1 MANIMDYLDWR
12 GDLSFWASSFNQVDN
27 LIFSELAYLMLED
40 IVPVHGSD
48 KGYISLYNVWK
59 DYVYLSCDQSNLI
72 YDPAPLLEKAAHS
85 ERFKNVKLKDYLNV
99 FDTDSHIQ
107 FAAVSFYLEENLI
120 YIAFRGTDGTI
131 EGWREDFNISY
142 MREVPGQMEAV
153 SYVNDV
159 AKDFKGKIIL
169 GGHSKGGN
177 LAVYAGAFCEELYK
191 DKVIKIY
198 SNDGPGFNREIA
210 NTKEYSEVLDKVE
223 LIIPETSLVGILMS
237 NKKEK
242 LIVKSDATGTMQHSP
257 YSWQVLG
264 TGFLIAPKQNTAS
277 LMADDALNN
286 WLASLGEDELKSFV
300 NALFDIL
307 DASGATTLSE
317 LSDNK
322 WAAFNAMFKAAKDMD
337 KVTRDNLI
345 MVVKRLASS
354 SRDVIWNE
362 AKSTFD
368 FDGSK

>member
-1 MANIMDYLDWR
+1 MANFMDYLDWR
-12 GDLSFWASSFNQVDN
+12 GDLSFEAAPINQVDN
-27 LIFSELAYLMLED
+27 LILSELSYLKLDD
-40 IVPVHGSD
+40 IVPMHGDD
-48 KGYISLYNVWK
+48 KGVISMYHVWK
-59 DYVYLSCDQSNLI
+59 DYIYLGCDQSNLS
-72 YDPAPLLEKAAHS
+72 YDPAPLLEKAAHT
-85 ERFKNVKLKDYLNV
+85 ERFKNVMLKDYLNV

-107 FAAVSFYLEENLI
+107 FAAVSFYLEDNLI

-153 SYVNDV
+153 SYVNEV

-177 LAVYAGAFCEELYK
+177 LAVYAGAFCSENVK
-191 DKVIKIY
+191 DKIIKIY

-210 NTKEYSEVLDKVE
+210 KTNEYNAVLDKVE
-223 LIIPETSLVGILMS
+223 MIIPEASLVGILMS
-237 NKKEK
+237 NKKER
-242 LIVKSDATGTMQHSP
+242 LVVKSDASGTMQHSP

-264 TGFLIAPKQNTAS
+264 DKFELAAKQNTAS
-277 LMADDALNN
+277 LMADDTLNN
-286 WLASLGEDELKSFV
+286 WLDSLDEDELEKFV

-322 WAAFNAMFKAAKDMD
+322 WAAFNAMVKAAKDMD
-337 KVTRDNLI
+337 KDTRDNLI
-345 MVVKRLASS
+345 MVVKRLADSG
-354 SRDVIWNE
+354 RDVIWNE
-362 AKSTFD
+362 AKSAFD
-368 FDGSK
+368 ADNDK

>member
-12 GDLSFWASSFNQVDN
+12 GDLSFAASPVNEIDN
-27 LIFSELAYLMLED
+27 LIFSELAYLKLDD
-40 IVPVHGSD
+40 IVPMHGVD
-48 KGYISLYNVWK
+48 QGDISLYHVWK
-59 DYVYLSCDQSNLI
+59 DYVYLSCDQSDLS
-72 YDPAPLLEKAAHS
+72 YDPAPLLEKAAHT
-85 ERFKNVKLKDYLNV
+85 ERFKNVMLKDYLNV
-99 FDTDSHIQ
+99 FDKDSHIQ
-107 FAAVSFYLEENLI
+107 FAAVSFYLKDDLI

-153 SYVNDV
+153 SYVNEV
-159 AKDFKGKIIL
+159 AKDFNGKIIL

-177 LAVYAGAFCEELYK
+177 LAVYAGAFCLDNVK
-191 DKVIKIY
+191 DKIIKIY
-198 SNDGPGFNREIA
+198 SNDGPGFNREIVK
-210 NTKEYSEVLDKVE
+210 TTEYNAVLDKVE
-223 LIIPETSLVGILMS
+223 MIIPEASLVGILMS

-242 LIVKSDATGTMQHSP
+242 LIVKSDASGAMQHSP

-264 TGFLIAPKQNTAS
+264 TGFETAPKQNTAS
-277 LMADDALNN
+277 LIADDTLNN
-286 WLASLGEDELKSFV
+286 WLDSLDEDELKRFV

-322 WAAFNAMFKAAKDMD
+322 WISFNAMVKAAKDMD
-337 KVTRDNLI
+337 KNTRDNLI

-354 SRDVIWNE
+354 GKDVIWNE
-362 AKSTFD
+362 AKAAFD
-368 FDGSK
+368 SDSNK

>member
-237 NKKEK
+237 NKK
-242 LIVKSDATGTMQHSP
+242 
-257 YSWQVLG
+257 
-264 TGFLIAPKQNTAS
+264 
-277 LMADDALNN
+277 
-286 WLASLGEDELKSFV
+286 
-300 NALFDIL
+300 
-307 DASGATTLSE
+307 
-317 LSDNK
+317 
-322 WAAFNAMFKAAKDMD
+322 
-337 KVTRDNLI
+337 
-345 MVVKRLASS
+345 
-354 SRDVIWNE
+354 
-362 AKSTFD
+362 
-368 FDGSK
+368 

>member
-12 GDLSFWASSFNQVDN
+12 GDISFEAAPFNQVDN
-27 LIFSELAYLMLED
+27 LILSELAYLKLDD
-40 IVPVHGSD
+40 IVPVQGTD
-48 KGYISLYNVWK
+48 KGSISVYNVWK
-59 DYVYLSCDQSNLI
+59 DYVYLACDQSDLS
-72 YDPAPLLEKAAHS
+72 YDPAPLLEKAALT

-107 FAAVSFYLEENLI
+107 FAAVSFYLEDDLI

-159 AKDFKGKIIL
+159 AKDFSGRIIL

-177 LAVYAGAFCEELYK
+177 LAVYAGAFCDDIYK
-191 DKVIKIY
+191 DKILKIY

-210 NTKEYSEVLDKVE
+210 NTKEYNDVLDKVE
-223 LIIPETSLVGILMS
+223 MIIPEASLVGILMS
-237 NKKEK
+237 NKKDK
-242 LIVKSDATGTMQHSP
+242 LVVKSDESGAMQHSP

-264 TGFLIAPKQNTAS
+264 TGFLIASKQNTTS
-277 LMADDALNN
+277 LLADDTLNN
-286 WLASLGEDELKSFV
+286 WLDSLGEDELEKFV

-322 WAAFNAMFKAAKDMD
+322 WSALNAMVKAAKDMD
-337 KVTRDNLI
+337 KATRDNLI
-345 MVVKRLASS
+345 MVIKRLASS
-354 SRDVIWNE
+354 GKDVIWNE
-362 AKSTFD
+362 AKSAFD
-368 FDGSK
+368 SDNNK